1 MHASVVLFDLDG
13 TLADSLP
20 FIKKTYRRV
29 FDLLG
34 LPWADG
40 EVMRWIGRPIKDIAG
55 HFAGGKEKE
64 FLDLYKHYYDLE
76 HDRYVRLFPGTLG
89 MLDFLKQRG
98 LRLGV
103 VTSKGREGT
112 RRTVELTG
120 LNRYLDV
127 LVTAQDVNRHK
138 PFPDPIQKALALF
151 NASPRTAIYVGDS
164 YFDMQAGRQAGTVTL
179 GVTWGMATREELL
192 ACEPDGLLESWADL
206 TVRFSP
212 ATR

>member
-1 MHASVVLFDLDG
+1 MQITVVLFDLDG

-34 LPWADG
+34 VPWAGG
-40 EVMRWIGRPIKDIAG
+40 EVMRWIGRPIQDIAG
-55 HFAGGKEKE
+55 HFAAGKEKA
-64 FLDLYKHYYDLE
+64 FLDLYKYYYDLE
-76 HDRYVRLFPGTLG
+76 HDRYVRLFPGTLE

-120 LNRYLDV
+120 LNPYLDA
-127 LVTAQDVNRHK
+127 LVTAQDVERHK
-138 PFPDPIQKALALF
+138 PFPDPVFKALTLL
-151 NASPRTAIYVGDS
+151 NASPQTAVYVGDS
-164 YFDMQAGRQAGTVTL
+164 YFDLQAGRQAGTVTL
-179 GVTWGMATREELL
+179 GVTLGMAAREELL

-206 TVRFSP
+206 TARFP
-212 ATR
+212 R

>member
-1 MHASVVLFDLDG
+1 MQATVVLFDLDG

-64 FLDLYKHYYDLE
+64 FLDLYKYYYDLE
-76 HDRYVRLFPGTLG
+76 HDRYVRLFPGTLE

-98 LRLGV
+98 LRQGV

-112 RRTVELTG
+112 KRTVELTG
-120 LNRYLDV
+120 LNLYLDA
-127 LVTAQDVNRHK
+127 LVTAQDVERHK
-138 PFPDPIQKALALF
+138 PFPDPVQKGLALL
-151 NASPRTAIYVGDS
+151 NTSPQTAVYVGDS
-164 YFDMQAGRQAGTVTL
+164 YFDLQAGRRAGTVTL
-179 GVTWGMATREELL
+179 GVTRGMATREELL

-206 TVRFSP
+206 TNRFSP
-212 ATR
+212 LS